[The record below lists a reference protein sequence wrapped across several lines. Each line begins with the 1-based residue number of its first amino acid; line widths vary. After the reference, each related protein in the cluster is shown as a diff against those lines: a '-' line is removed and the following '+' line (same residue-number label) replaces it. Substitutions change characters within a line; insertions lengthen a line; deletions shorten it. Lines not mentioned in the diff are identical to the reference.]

1 MKYPKAYYARLG
13 IFITVITVCAGFA
26 VSIIYNAIDES
37 RGELGIAIMVAIVF
51 AYVSFQFIRMMRE
64 YMKKVRELTEWL
76 GDAQI
81 AFDAEDLYLGIWNL
95 VRKYPNSYRAI
106 IDKMIE
112 FVENENVIQHCRRVH
127 Q

>member
-13 IFITVITVCAGFA
+13 IFITVITVFAGFA

-37 RGELGIAIMVAIVF
+37 RRELGIAIMVAIVF
-51 AYVSFQFIRMMRE
+51 AYVSFQFIRMMRK
-64 YMKKVRELTEWL
+64 YMKTVREVTEWL

-81 AFDAEDLYLGIWNL
+81 ALDAEDLYLGIWNL

-127 Q
+127 

>member
-1 MKYPKAYYARLG
+1 MKYPKVYYARLG
-13 IFITVITVCAGFA
+13 IFIFIITVFAGFA

-51 AYVSFQFIRMMRE
+51 AYISFQFIRMMRK
-64 YMKKVRELTEWL
+64 YMKTVREVTEWL

-112 FVENENVIQHCRRVH
+112 FV
-127 Q
+127 